1 MAGLP
6 GVVWGDQA
14 DYEHEWDAVGLS
26 RDELYVEIHG
36 LSSVEMHPEWY
47 ATDLVEMQP
56 LEKYRVWIR
65 FIDGTERN
73 GRDSGLWR
81 LSHGRACSTSGRIPG
96 LSHNVYYVKLAIFM
110 GRLEILIIYCIVY
123 SIPHRPVSP

>member
-73 GRDSGLWR
+73 GTEGIVDFGDFRMEGRVLPVGGSRGCPIMYIM
-81 LSHGRACSTSGRIPG
+81 LS
-96 LSHNVYYVKLAIFM
+96 
-110 GRLEILIIYCIVY
+110 
-123 SIPHRPVSP
+123 